1 MKKLSFWIITTIGL
15 PILFLVLIELSL
27 VLIGYGHPSDY
38 LDFFLTRTIDG
49 KEYTQSN
56 SKFHLQFFP
65 ANLPLAQLET
75 TISKDKDDSTVRIFV
90 LGGSAAHGFPDP
102 DFGFSRLL
110 ETILQI
116 QYPNLNFE
124 VVNTAMIA
132 INSHVV
138 YEIAKS
144 VSDQQG
150 NIAII
155 LMGNNEVVGPYG
167 PGTVFQSFIDSLF
180 MIRTGLAV
188 KRSRIGQLI
197 GNIVARF
204 QPNDEK
210 LTDWKGMETFI
221 ANKVSKDDIRLAS
234 VYRHFRQNLADMID
248 ILLDSGQKVV
258 VSTVPVNLRDTAP
271 FASLHDPELGKTEL
285 ERWNRLY
292 NEGITYVNSNRC
304 EQAIKTFR
312 AAEQIDASF
321 ADLHYRLAHCYRE
334 IGDLSAANERY
345 RKARDFD
352 SLRFRA
358 DTEINRLIRE
368 VVTGY
373 AGQRVRLADLE
384 QRFEA
389 ATLPEVPGQDLFFEH
404 VHFNFAGN
412 YLLAAGFAE
421 FIGDMLPTKPVRP
434 IPTSEQLADLVV
446 YPNRKTFFVL
456 NRIVNMLEYPPF
468 SYEINQRDQIQKIKS
483 DLKALQSHLEGN
495 QATSKKK

>member
-49 KEYTQSN
+49 KEYAQSN
-56 SKFHLQFFP
+56 NKFHLQFFP

-110 ETILQI
+110 DTILQI

-150 NIAII
+150 DIAII

-180 MIRTGLAV
+180 MIRTCLAV

-210 LTDWKGMETFI
+210 LTDWKGM
-221 ANKVSKDDIRLAS
+221 
-234 VYRHFRQNLADMID
+234 
-248 ILLDSGQKVV
+248 
-258 VSTVPVNLRDTAP
+258 
-271 FASLHDPELGKTEL
+271 
-285 ERWNRLY
+285 
-292 NEGITYVNSNRC
+292 
-304 EQAIKTFR
+304 
-312 AAEQIDASF
+312 
-321 ADLHYRLAHCYRE
+321 
-334 IGDLSAANERY
+334 
-345 RKARDFD
+345 
-352 SLRFRA
+352 
-358 DTEINRLIRE
+358 
-368 VVTGY
+368 
-373 AGQRVRLADLE
+373 
-384 QRFEA
+384 
-389 ATLPEVPGQDLFFEH
+389 
-404 VHFNFAGN
+404 
-412 YLLAAGFAE
+412 
-421 FIGDMLPTKPVRP
+421 
-434 IPTSEQLADLVV
+434 
-446 YPNRKTFFVL
+446 
-456 NRIVNMLEYPPF
+456 
-468 SYEINQRDQIQKIKS
+468 
-483 DLKALQSHLEGN
+483 
-495 QATSKKK
+495 